1 MVLSECH
8 FNVRTNRCCEPNLH
22 PVHSRGPEVGE
33 CGGIV
38 LSGVFVARIGGVSQ
52 DLFSVTARLAA
63 HHKFITRV
71 TRLDFGVHIS
81 ISLC

>member
-1 MVLSECH
+1 MSAQTGAANRICIHSTPGVL
-8 FNVRTNRCCEPNLH
+8 T
-22 PVHSRGPEVGE
+22 PEVGE